1 MSLCFVDNI
10 PIIYNYTNQTM
21 KKTGIIAVLII
32 VVSVLSSSLLHA
44 ENTEAPLWPNSADT
58 GILTP
63 GGWGASA
70 GMVFIGAGSATP
82 QVYTTSSD
90 GSFGAGFGIGNPEK
104 YIGLELSVAMM
115 DVDKLDNFSYG
126 LKVHRIIAD
135 GTSIALGGIN
145 LFHDKNKSDADE
157 SFYVAVSHAVQ
168 SLPSD
173 YQPNQSK
180 LHLSAGVGNGM
191 FSRMSPDDIAAGKG
205 KHGTRVFGS
214 TAYEVFKATNIIV
227 EWSGINLNSGISTGL
242 LTFNENI
249 PVTLTVAAGD
259 LTRYSGD
266 GVRLLCALSCAVA
279 F

>member
-1 MSLCFVDNI
+1 
-10 PIIYNYTNQTM
+10 M
-21 KKTGIIAVLII
+21 KKTGVIAVLNII
-32 VVSVLSSSLLHA
+32 LSVFSTSLLHA
-44 ENTEAPLWPNSADT
+44 ENTATPLWPNSADT

-70 GMVFIGAGSATP
+70 GMVFVGAGTVTP
-82 QVYTTSSD
+82 QVYTNHSD
-90 GSFGAGFGIGNPEK
+90 GSVGAGFGLGNPEK
-104 YIGLELSVAMM
+104 NMGVELSVAMM
-115 DVDKLDNFSYG
+115 DVDKMDNFSYG
-126 LKVHRIIAD
+126 IKVHHIIAD

-157 SFYVAVSHAVQ
+157 SFYVAISHAVQ
-168 SLPSD
+168 SLPSE

-180 LHLSAGVGNGM
+180 LHVSVGVGNGM

-227 EWSGINLNSGISTGL
+227 EWSGINMNSGISTGL
-242 LTFNENI
+242 LTFDENI

-259 LTRYSGD
+259 MTHYSGD
-266 GVRLLCALSCAVA
+266 GVRLLCALSCAVS